1 MHWEVQCSIKL
12 TGVQT
17 LTFKPKYQTPCLA
30 GIPQMPSGNDIVPPR
45 RRRTPN
51 FMTYPYPTDGECTR
65 IMGHLE
71 GVKSETRR
79 YVHRVVDDT
88 RP

>member
-1 MHWEVQCSIKL
+1 
-12 TGVQT
+12 
-17 LTFKPKYQTPCLA
+17 
-30 GIPQMPSGNDIVPPR
+30 MPSGNDIVPPR